1 MTTITL
7 RIKDKSKKGKVF
19 IEFLEQ
25 YILNDDAIEIVKTP
39 NATTLKAMK
48 EAKSG
53 KVIRAKNVAELI
65 KKLKS

>member
-39 NATTLKAMK
+39 NATTLKAME